1 MEIFGYTFKDEA
13 LLKEALTT
21 PAFRMDRPNA
31 TDNQRLEFLGDA
43 VLGLLAAERLY
54 AAFPGEAEGTLTVRR
69 THMVS
74 ATALCA
80 AADRLG
86 LVLRLKRNRRASA
99 LSPHA
104 KTIADA
110 VEAIIGAAYLDGGF
124 AAARKVFAALELS
137 PDVETDPW
145 DGNPKGE
152 LQIRAQA
159 LRPAR
164 RPVYE
169 LLKAVGAAHAPTFT
183 VRVAVEGVGSAE
195 ATAGSHK
202 EAEARA
208 AAALL
213 RDKTVRWNPVRAAV
227 AAFLLA
233 VCAGG
238 AWAEKPPYDRYQSIV
253 DRQMFGALPVGFD
266 PTKLPSEVTKSSQK
280 ELTKEQEQLKS
291 AIRFSVINQTPD
303 GQVAV
308 GFTDNTDS
316 KNPCHYYLKV
326 GETRGGWLVKEADPE
341 TATMTIAKG
350 EIEVTLTIGG
360 DSAKDAGATAKAGA
374 AKASDGIALQSASGR
389 ARSPLL
395 RTLGGRRRERAA
407 EAREREEERQA
418 REAEREEQ
426 RNQLLAIQS
435 ELKAMRE
442 KKQAAAAQEATQE
455 AEKETSEHANDDAE

>member
-1 MEIFGYTFKDEA
+1 MPFVK
-13 LLKEALTT
+13 
-21 PAFRMDRPNA
+21 RV
-31 TDNQRLEFLGDA
+31 FL
-43 VLGLLAAERLY
+43 
-54 AAFPGEAEGTLTVRR
+54 
-69 THMVS
+69 
-74 ATALCA
+74 
-80 AADRLG
+80 
-86 LVLRLKRNRRASA
+86 
-99 LSPHA
+99 
-104 KTIADA
+104 
-110 VEAIIGAAYLDGGF
+110 
-124 AAARKVFAALELS
+124 
-137 PDVETDPW
+137 
-145 DGNPKGE
+145 
-152 LQIRAQA
+152 
-159 LRPAR
+159 
-164 RPVYE
+164 
-169 LLKAVGAAHAPTFT
+169 
-183 VRVAVEGVGSAE
+183 
-195 ATAGSHK
+195 
-202 EAEARA
+202 
-208 AAALL
+208 
-213 RDKTVRWNPVRAAV
+213 
-227 AAFLLA
+227 LLA
-233 VCAGG
+233 VLSTE

-326 GETRGGWLVKEADPE
+326 GEMRGGWLVKEADPE

-350 EIEVTLTIGG
+350 EIEVTLSIGG

-374 AKASDGIALQSASGR
+374 AKADDGIALQSASGR

-407 EAREREEERQA
+407 EAREREEERLKEQEAQRREREEERQA

-442 KKQAAAAQEATQE
+442 KKQAAAAQATQE
-455 AEKETSEHANDDAE
+455 AEQETSEHANNDAE